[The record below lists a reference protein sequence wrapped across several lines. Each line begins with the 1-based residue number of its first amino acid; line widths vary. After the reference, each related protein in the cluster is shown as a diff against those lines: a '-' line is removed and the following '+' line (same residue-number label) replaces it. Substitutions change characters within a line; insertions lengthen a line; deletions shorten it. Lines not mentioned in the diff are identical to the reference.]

1 MTKISVYDYKSFKKF
16 LLDWIAQTPSNGRG
30 QRKLMAQAMG
40 CQTPFIT
47 QVLGGDYHFSMEQA
61 EACTR
66 WLGLSLAEAEFF
78 ILLVQKERAGTR
90 SLENFLDRQI
100 QERREQAT
108 QLTKR
113 LQISETLT
121 DEDQQQYYSSWQ
133 YSAVHMAL
141 LVPELRTLEDLHE
154 YFAIPLPR
162 LMTIL
167 DFLTTKKL
175 VKVRVGKYELLRPV
189 LHLGRD
195 SPLLGKHH
203 ANWRLRAIE
212 AIDAGET
219 GNFHYSGVIALS
231 RDDFEWTKAR
241 LAFALEEII
250 ARVRASSDEKVGC
263 LALDLFGL

>member
-47 QVLGGDYHFSMEQA
+47 QVLNGDYHFSMEQA

-78 ILLVQKERAGTR
+78 VLLVQKERAGTR
-90 SLENFLDRQI
+90 SLETFLDRQI
-100 QERREQAT
+100 QERRERAT
-108 QLTKR
+108 QLTNR

-121 DEDQQQYYSSWQ
+121 ESDQQQYYSSWQ

-141 LVPELRTLEDLHE
+141 LVPELRTLEDLHQ
-154 YFAIPLPR
+154 YFALPLPR

-167 DFLTTKKL
+167 DFLTAKKL
-175 VKVRVGKYELLRPV
+175 VKVRGGKYELLRPV

-195 SPLLGKHH
+195 SPLLPKHH

-212 AIDAGET
+212 AIDAGVT
-219 GNFHYSGVIALS
+219 GNFHYSGVLALS
-231 RDDFEWTKAR
+231 RDDFEWTKGR
-241 LAFALEEII
+241 LAAALEEII
-250 ARVRASSDEKVGC
+250 ARVRASADEKVAC